1 MDKVKLLILASQA
14 SANPPIGPLLGQKGV
29 NAVEF
34 TRQFND
40 VTKSYHP
47 TALMTTRV
55 FVENKKFSLSITT
68 PSIVSFLKKAAR
80 IRKSSGTPNLSATLS
95 IKWVYELAVFLKE
108 TPQYSSHT
116 VMAICKMILGTA
128 KSMHLEITD

>member
-40 VTKSYHP
+40 ATKNYHSS
-47 TALMTTRV
+47 ALMTTKV

-68 PSIVSFLKKAAR
+68 PSIVFFLKKAAR
-80 IRKSSGTPNLSATLS
+80 IKKSSGNPSIGATLS
-95 IKWVYELAVFLKE
+95 IKWVYELAVFLKDM
-108 TPQYSSHT
+108 PQYNSHS

-128 KSMHLEITD
+128 KSMHLEITE